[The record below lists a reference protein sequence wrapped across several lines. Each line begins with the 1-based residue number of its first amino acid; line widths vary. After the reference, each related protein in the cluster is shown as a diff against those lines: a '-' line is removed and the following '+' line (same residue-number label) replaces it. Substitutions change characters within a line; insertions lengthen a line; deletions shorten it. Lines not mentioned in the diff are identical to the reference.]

1 MIAYYTSR
9 LNYFKKEK
17 REILFLTKKKKL
29 LEIPFEF

>member
-17 REILFLTKKKKL
+17 REILFLTKKKK
-29 LEIPFEF
+29 IIRDTF